1 MRLISPTVVSQELLD
16 QAGAILAGIAPGT
29 TGKIELDGED
39 EGLIRQAIA
48 SHDDAARV
56 YRAKNDGDKVLRV
69 RVYTTEELTA
79 KAERPPAKRKP
90 RAKAK
95 AEK

>member
-1 MRLISPTVVSQELLD
+1 MRLITSTVVSPELLD
-16 QAGAILAGIAPGT
+16 QARKILDGIARGT

-56 YRAKNDGDKVLRV
+56 YHAKSDGDGVLRI

-79 KAERPPAKRKP
+79 KAERPSAKRKP
-90 RAKAK
+90 RAKTK
-95 AEK
+95 S